1 MKSRTQKIKERVIK
15 NGRSTG
21 LGAAGG
27 AVGAASLVAGFG
39 ITDWRILG
47 GVAAAG
53 LITGAVSKDP
63 KWLQKKMGAIK

>member
-1 MKSRTQKIKERVIK
+1 MKSKIKERVIK
-15 NGRSTG
+15 NGRSTV
-21 LGAAGG
+21 LGGVGG

-39 ITDWRILG
+39 ILDWRILG

-63 KWLQKKMGAIK
+63 KWLQKKMQGVVR